1 MYQRFY
7 FIDKSTGTF
16 ADVLATYGLAKILDR
31 ILAQALGEGARRRV
45 WIQDAGPYY
54 LIELDHV
61 LKPEWVENCD
71 HFTPAAYVKTSK
83 TIVPPEGSSVR
94 DVDETWEQFNRYRER
109 RENSREALEH
119 MAEDARRQLD
129 DGQLRHDWSVVV
141 LLGTQQM
148 QALSTYNQVVH
159 QWFLTQDYFTV
170 NLQTLL
176 HMCATPYTDMGE
188 VADMWRRKVNITG
201 VKHEM
206 TAIQLLNPHQGKG
219 LNRPKANSLTMG
231 NEKSFWL
238 LEYMKAVGLWIGA
251 APRTVQG
258 SKDRKIYV
266 LAPNRITL
274 GAHQAVFETFSE
286 RLWSETVVKM
296 DCMSALL
303 YVETLL
309 EYSEAGQYNEL
320 DFDGYGPENVV
331 TGFHVTQ
338 YKLLSANAYT
348 AMNLAFL
355 GLPAWTGD
363 VQNPKK
369 ISDLQKVI
377 REHKAIIDSI
387 NENHSAGYNL
397 LQYYRDFL
405 LGGRWE
411 DFFKFAAGY
420 SHYIISQLA
429 RAQHWIPSF
438 TTQNLRRLIMATNEH
453 LNSII
458 ENIGFQNVAY
468 AIRRSTIIP
477 QGRKAKNEENLYQ
490 IRYGL
495 GMDLKRKATVRD
507 DFVIALADFMQSYN
521 QENNQVLERQ
531 NRQMRRDLRTSDIQD
546 IIKLVDTFGAEVVAN
561 LLVAFG
567 YAREPREETNAEPQS
582 V

>member
-1 MYQRFY
+1 MYQQLY

-16 ADVLATYGLAKILDR
+16 ADVLATYGLAKILDEV
-31 ILAQALGEGARRRV
+31 LAKALGRGAGYRV

-54 LIELDHV
+54 QIELDQPV
-61 LKPEWVENCD
+61 KTEWIESCIY
-71 HFTPAAYVKTSK
+71 FTPPVYYVKTSK
-83 TIVPPEGSSVR
+83 ATVPPEVSAIR
-94 DVDETWEQFNRYRER
+94 DVEETWEEFNRYRER
-109 RENSREALEH
+109 TENPRETSEH
-119 MAEDARRQLD
+119 MTEDARRQID
-129 DGQLRHDWSVVV
+129 DRQLPHDWTVVT

-148 QALSTYNQVVH
+148 QALSTYNQIVH
-159 QWFLTQDYFTV
+159 QWYLTRDYFTV

-176 HMCATPYTDMGE
+176 HMCAMPYADIGE
-188 VADMWRRKVNITG
+188 VTDTWRRKVKIAG
-201 VKHEM
+201 VKHEV
-206 TAIQLLNPHQGKG
+206 TAIQLFNPHQGKG
-219 LNRPKANSLTMG
+219 LNRLKANSLMMG

-238 LEYMKAVGLWIGA
+238 LEYLKAVGLWIGA

-266 LAPNRITL
+266 LTPNRITL
-274 GAHQAVFETFSE
+274 GAHQAVFKTFSE
-286 RLWSETVVKM
+286 RLWNETVVKM

-320 DFDGYGPENVV
+320 DLDGYGLNNIV

-338 YKLLSANAYT
+338 YKLLSSNAYT

-355 GLPAWTGD
+355 GLPVWTGD
-363 VQNPKK
+363 VQNPQK

-377 REHKAIIDSI
+377 REHKAIIDNI
-387 NENHSAGYNL
+387 KENHSDGYNL

-429 RAQHWIPSF
+429 RAQRWVPLF
-438 TTQNLRRLIMATNEH
+438 TTQNLGRLIMATNEH

-468 AIRRSTIIP
+468 AIRRSTVVP
-477 QGRKAKNEENLYQ
+477 QRRKTNNEENLYQ

-521 QENNQVLERQ
+521 QENNQVREKQ
-531 NRQMRRDLRTSDIQD
+531 NRQMRRDLRTSDIQH
-546 IIKLVDTFGAEVVAN
+546 IVKLVDDFGAEMVAN
-561 LLVAFG
+561 LLIAFG
-567 YAREPREETNAEPQS
+567 YAREPREETNTGT
-582 V
+582 